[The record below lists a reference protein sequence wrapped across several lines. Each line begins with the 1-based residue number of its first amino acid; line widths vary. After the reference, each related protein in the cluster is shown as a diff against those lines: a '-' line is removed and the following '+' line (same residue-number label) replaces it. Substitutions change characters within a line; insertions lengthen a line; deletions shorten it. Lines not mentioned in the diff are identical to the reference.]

1 MRMRLKRYVDA
12 IGVHETSIMQYME
25 DYGMKYRILDEILL
39 ETLFYPNT
47 KKQWQRPEKWSLP
60 LFFNVSNRPQSHP
73 SGTDRRSRV
82 LPGADAV

>member
-39 ETLFYPNT
+39 ETGLGVAKY
-47 KKQWQRPEKWSLP
+47 
-60 LFFNVSNRPQSHP
+60 V
-73 SGTDRRSRV
+73 
-82 LPGADAV
+82 

>member
-39 ETLFYPNT
+39 ETGLGWQNMCSVHKRNT
-47 KKQWQRPEKWSLP
+47 KKSALT
-60 LFFNVSNRPQSHP
+60 S
-73 SGTDRRSRV
+73 
-82 LPGADAV
+82 

>member
-39 ETLFYPNT
+39 E
-47 KKQWQRPEKWSLP
+47 
-60 LFFNVSNRPQSHP
+60 
-73 SGTDRRSRV
+73 
-82 LPGADAV
+82 PGLGVAKYV